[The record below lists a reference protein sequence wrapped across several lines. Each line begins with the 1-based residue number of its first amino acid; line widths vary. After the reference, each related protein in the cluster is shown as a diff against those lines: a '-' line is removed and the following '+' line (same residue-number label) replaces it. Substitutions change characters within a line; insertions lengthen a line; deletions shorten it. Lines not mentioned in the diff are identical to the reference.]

1 MPARGPR
8 ALFAALLAA
17 LVIGV
22 YANATEGPFIFDD
35 GASVLENQSIRSPAG
50 IGEALSPPRETPVAG
65 RPLVNLTFALN
76 FAAGG
81 DDVTGYHVVN
91 IALHLLV
98 ALLLWRLAAGVL
110 GEGWTAF
117 AIAAIW
123 AVHPIN
129 SEVVDY
135 ITQRTESLMAVCL
148 MATLWAV
155 QRSGRQAIARWEAIA
170 VVACALGMAAKES
183 MAVAPLLVLAYDRAF
198 TFDNWPDLWRTRRRL
213 YAGLA
218 ASWIVLI
225 ALNAGGPR
233 ADSVGFAADGA
244 SPWSYLLSQTR
255 MITRYLTLLIW
266 PRGLVLNYGW
276 PELVTLRD
284 VWPYALFVSALAAAG
299 IASVFRS
306 RRAAFLA
313 LWFFVALAPASSI
326 VPITTEVGAERRM
339 YVPSMAAV
347 ALLVGA
353 AVAAGE
359 RLRRSG
365 AVPADT
371 ARTAGFTVLA
381 GAIVLLAAGT
391 VQRNREFQSSLR
403 LAETSY
409 TRHPSPAAQ
418 SMYGVELAAAGRLLE
433 AERELRVAA
442 ARFPDARYYL
452 GTVLR
457 AQDHPEEALAELER
471 YIASQ
476 PGELDMVRRARLLA
490 ADLLVRAGRPADA
503 IEHYQALLRVYADD
517 RDAARLLAGA
527 LVRAGRFAEAVDA
540 YRQVLSKAPGDV
552 ASWNG
557 LGVAYASLGKSAEAI
572 EAFQRVLQLDPGN
585 EGARRNLDRIR

>member
-1 MPARGPR
+1 V
-8 ALFAALLAA
+8 LLAV

-22 YANATEGPFIFDD
+22 YANATQGPFIFDD
-35 GASVLENQSIRSPAG
+35 GASVVENTSIRDLAD
-50 IGEALSPPRETPVAG
+50 IGQVLSPPRETPVAG

-76 FAAGG
+76 FASGG
-81 DDVTGYHVVN
+81 ADVTGYHVVN
-91 IALHLLV
+91 IALHLIV
-98 ALLLWRLAAGVL
+98 ALLLWRITAGAL
-110 GEGWTAF
+110 GDGWTAF

-135 ITQRTESLMAVCL
+135 ITQRTESVMALCL
-148 MATLWAV
+148 LATVFAV
-155 QRSGRQAIARWEAIA
+155 QRLGRGRGARWEAVA

-183 MAVAPLLVLAYDRAF
+183 MAVAPLLVVAYDRAF
-198 TFDNWPDLWRTRRRL
+198 TFDSWADQWRARRRL

-244 SPWSYLLSQTR
+244 SPWSYLLSQAR
-255 MITRYLTLLIW
+255 MITRYLSLLVW
-266 PRGLVLNYGW
+266 PRGLVLNYGY
-276 PELVTLRD
+276 PGPVTFGE
-284 VWPYALFVSALAAAG
+284 VWPYVLFVSAVAAAG
-299 IASVFRS
+299 VAAAFRS
-306 RRAAFLA
+306 RRVAFLVV
-313 LWFFVALAPASSI
+313 WFFVALAPASSI

-347 ALLVGA
+347 ALFVAA
-353 AVAAGE
+353 AVAVGD
-359 RLRRSG
+359 RVRRTQSMTG
-365 AVPADT
+365 DT
-371 ARTAGFTVLA
+371 ARTAGLTVLA
-381 GAIVLLAAGT
+381 VATAALAAGT
-391 VQRNREFQSSLR
+391 AQRNREFQSSLR

-409 TRHPSPAAQ
+409 TRHPSPAAR

-433 AERELRVAA
+433 AERELRGAA
-442 ARFPDARYYL
+442 EAFPDARYFL

-457 AQDHPEEALAELER
+457 AQNHPDEALTELEA

-503 IEHYQALLRVYADD
+503 VAHYQALLRVYADD
-517 RDAARLLAGA
+517 RDAARLLGGA
-527 LVRAGRFAEAVDA
+527 LVRAGRFSDAVDA
-540 YRQVLSKAPGDV
+540 YHQVLAKAPDDV

-557 LGVAYASLGKSAEAI
+557 LGVAYASLGQIAEARS
-572 EAFQRVLQLDPGN
+572 AFERVLQLDPSN